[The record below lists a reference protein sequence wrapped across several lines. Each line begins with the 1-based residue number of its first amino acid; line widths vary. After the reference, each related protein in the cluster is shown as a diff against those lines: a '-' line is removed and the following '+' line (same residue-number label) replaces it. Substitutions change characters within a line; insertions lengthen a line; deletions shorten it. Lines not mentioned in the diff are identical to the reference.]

1 MVIAKV
7 LFVSNLRFAFN
18 CFGTGFARP
27 MIVLFNKY
35 YIKMQR
41 ILAVDDNEDILEIM
55 KLILEDYGY
64 EVATLADGMMIFD
77 AIDANHPD
85 LILLDVMLGN
95 ADGRELCRQLKLKQ
109 ETHDIPV
116 ILVSA
121 SHQVADRLSLNN
133 GAPDDFLAKPFDIN
147 DLLEKVGSNLAAA

>member
-1 MVIAKV
+1 M
-7 LFVSNLRFAFN
+7 R
-18 CFGTGFARP
+18 
-27 MIVLFNKY
+27 
-35 YIKMQR
+35 R

-55 KLILEDYGY
+55 KLILEDFGY
-64 EVATLADGMMIFD
+64 EVTTLADGTLIFD
-77 AIDANHPD
+77 AINSAHPD

-95 ADGRELCRQLKLKQ
+95 ADGRELCKQIKLRQ

-121 SHQVADRLSLNN
+121 SHQVADRLSMNN

-147 DLLEKVGSNLAAA
+147 DLLEKVESHMAAA

>member
-1 MVIAKV
+1 M
-7 LFVSNLRFAFN
+7 R
-18 CFGTGFARP
+18 
-27 MIVLFNKY
+27 
-35 YIKMQR
+35 R

-55 KLILEDYGY
+55 KLILEDFGY
-64 EVATLADGMMIFD
+64 EVTTLADGTLIFD
-77 AIDANHPD
+77 VIDSAHPD

-95 ADGRELCRQLKLKQ
+95 ADGRELCKQIKLKK

-121 SHQVADRLSLNN
+121 SHQVAERLSLNN

-147 DLLEKVGSNLAAA
+147 DLLEKVESHMAAA